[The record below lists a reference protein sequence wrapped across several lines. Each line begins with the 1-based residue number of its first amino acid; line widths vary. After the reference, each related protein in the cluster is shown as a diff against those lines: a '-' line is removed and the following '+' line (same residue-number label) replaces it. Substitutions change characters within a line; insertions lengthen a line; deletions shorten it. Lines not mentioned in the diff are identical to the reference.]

1 MLVAVLRP
9 INPFL
14 PCPANNILILS
25 AFILCN
31 LGPYTIKGVKGEF
44 EGLLSKDEI
53 NLDKNTARK
62 AWAEECVKKASEIVS
77 DITKSQYALSVWK
90 RKRVTNKYNT
100 APGPRDTHC
109 VVVQLQDDQAVANS
123 SAALASKHFGNSTLI
138 KMDNNGDY
146 QIVYGPKLHKI
157 KADNIKILFD
167 GHGSDSLKTI
177 GRRTANDI
185 VEHVVALRGV
195 LPAQSSIDTV
205 SIKGCNPG
213 NDFGKDV
220 AIGLKERRI
229 ETNVCLL
236 CLPNPFL

>member
-1 MLVAVLRP
+1 
-9 INPFL
+9 
-14 PCPANNILILS
+14 
-25 AFILCN
+25 
-31 LGPYTIKGVKGEF
+31 
-44 EGLLSKDEI
+44 LLSQDEI
-53 NLDKNTARK
+53 NLEKNAARK
-62 AWAEECVKKASEIVS
+62 AWAKVCVRKASEIVS
-77 DITKSQYALSVWK
+77 DITESQRALSVWDK
-90 RKRVTNKYNT
+90 TTVTNQFEVS
-100 APGPRDTHC
+100 PDPRDTHY
-109 VVVQLQDDQAVANS
+109 VVVQLQDNPAIEKGSANI
-123 SAALASKHFGNSTLI
+123 AGKHFKNSTLI
-138 KMDNNGDY
+138 QMDKDGGY
-146 QIVYGPKLHKI
+146 RIVHGPKLHKI

-229 ETNVCLL
+229 ETKVSSRLGSLRIELNGRTTVDYRYHLDEGKVVCI
-236 CLPNPFL
+236 